1 MTELQKR
8 VAVGIPGAALLIFLI
23 ALGGV
28 VGISLIV
35 TVVIMG
41 MMWEFLGWILV
52 LPDRDEKK
60 YAILSLTWL
69 LCVWCAIFTDS
80 TFEGLSAMMLIV
92 FGYYLF
98 TAKRHSGSA
107 FAEHLR
113 ELIAIVFGGFYLVG
127 LTSFLFR
134 IHGQFSGAHW
144 TILFLLIV
152 WAGDSAAYFGGKRW
166 GRVKLYPEISPKKT
180 REGALVGLV
189 AGVVVS
195 LAYKVFIFRAIP
207 WIGALFIPLI
217 VGSVAQV
224 GDLCESFIKRAFD
237 KKDSGSL
244 LPGHGGFLDRFDGV
258 VFSAPV
264 MYACSRLFA

>member
-8 VAVGIPGAALLIFLI
+8 IAVAIPGAALLIFLI
-23 ALGGV
+23 AFGGA

-60 YAILSLTWL
+60 YAMLSATWM
-69 LCVWCAIFTDS
+69 LCVWSAIFTDS
-80 TFEGLSAMMLIV
+80 VFEGMSIVLLLV

-98 TAKRHSGSA
+98 TAKRHAGAA

-113 ELIAIVFGGFYLVG
+113 ELIAIVFGTFYLVG
-127 LTSFLFR
+127 LTSYLFQ

-152 WAGDSAAYFGGKRW
+152 WSGDSAAYFGGKRW
-166 GRVKLYPEISPKKT
+166 GRTKLYPEISPKKT
-180 REGALVGLV
+180 REGAIAGLV

-195 LAYKVFIFRAIP
+195 LAYKIFFFKTLSWP
-207 WIGALFIPLI
+207 GVLLIPLV
-217 VGSVAQV
+217 VGSVAQI

-237 KKDSGSL
+237 KKDSGSI

-264 MYACSRLFA
+264 MYACSRLFT